1 MKEPQYIIHL
11 CTIKV
16 VYANLNVY
24 YIFDHI
30 HSHYLEPQFLN
41 GYANI

>member
-11 CTIKV
+11 YTIKV

-24 YIFDHI
+24 YIFDHS
-30 HSHYLEPQFLN
+30 HSHH
-41 GYANI
+41 